1 MPRFVARIPFYQS
14 RKPIDFF
21 GAFNI
26 FKQNLFTD
34 ITNQAYTTLSPILTQ
49 EASASANQVIQN
61 FLASIQPVAP
71 IRPNFTSVGISAGA
85 GYSGGTSAAAKSILS
100 SYASYKAT
108 GKTSIP
114 SKKK

>member
-1 MPRFVARIPFYQS
+1 MPRFVTRIPFYQS

-21 GAFNI
+21 GGFDL

-34 ITNQAYTTLSPILTQ
+34 ITNQAYTTLSPVLTQ
-49 EASASANQVIQN
+49 ESRASANEVIQN
-61 FLASIQPVAP
+61 FLISIKPIAP
-71 IRPNFTSVGISAGA
+71 TKPNFNSVGISAGA

-108 GKTSIP
+108 GKTSTP
-114 SKKK
+114 TKKK